1 MANLLILCFFFCDI
15 WNLLSIFK
23 HKLYKDRITK
33 VYVMSALSWFRFRA
47 TSVFVIFAKRGVNMF
62 ALTKF
67 PSSRLIV
74 LYTHPIYPL

>member
-1 MANLLILCFFFCDI
+1 MANLLILCFFSCDI

-23 HKLYKDRITK
+23 HNLYKDRITK

-47 TSVFVIFAKRGVNMF
+47 TSVFVIFAKRGVHMF
-62 ALTKF
+62 ASTKS

-74 LYTHPIYPL
+74 LCAHPIYPL